1 MKNRAAIFMFLILVF
16 LAIVAVVVTIN
27 KSNKSNEK
35 AEIKYAITSTQAVN
49 NKVIVKVMAAVFNG
63 EKVDPFAY
71 VRLVDGLGMPYY
83 PLNGFAKPSL
93 NKGDFLEI
101 AFEFNN
107 PKTPD
112 NILEIKDSFG
122 NKVYVNLTFPELVN
136 QTQQN
141 IK

>member
-1 MKNRAAIFMFLILVF
+1 MFLILVF

-27 KSNKSNEK
+27 KSNKSDEK

-71 VRLVDGLGMPYY
+71 VRLIDDLGMLYY

-93 NKGDFLEI
+93 NKGDSLEI

-122 NKVYVNLTFPELVN
+122 NKFYINLTFPELVN
-136 QTQQN
+136 QTKQN
-141 IK
+141 IKQIV